1 LDIKIALVGNPNTGK
16 STLFNRLT
24 GLNQKIGNFPG
35 ITVDKKTG
43 FTKLPDGKEAE
54 VIDLPGTY
62 SLYPKSNDESIVFQ
76 VLADKNNSSHPD
88 VIVLIVDA
96 SNLKRNM
103 LLFSQVADLGIPMI
117 LALNMTDLSEKQGI
131 YINID
136 KLAARIGVQVVQIS
150 ARNNIGLDKLKQAI
164 NNTNKVATQFTEV
177 DVNFLAPEAINTIK
191 KKLNADNDYY
201 ALQVLH
207 QHEQLTYFTA
217 QEQEEIEEIEISN
230 KFESSKVQAAE
241 TIARYKYLS
250 TILSGVVIDKGTA
263 NKFSFSDKLDSI
275 LTHKIWGFAIF
286 MLILFVIFNAIFA
299 WSSYPMDWIE
309 SGFGWIT
316 NFGHEHL
323 PAGMLTDLILDGV
336 IAGLG
341 GIFVFIP
348 QIAIL
353 FAFIS
358 ILEDTGYM
366 SRVTFMMDKIMSK
379 VGLNGKSVVPMIGGL
394 ACAVPSIMAARNI
407 ENWKDRMITIM
418 VTPLVSCS
426 ARLPVYTLLIKL
438 IIPYKII
445 FGIFNMQG
453 LALMVMYL
461 VSFAAAILVAWVM
474 KIIIKTKEKSYFIME
489 LPIYRMPR
497 WKNVLFT
504 VYEKSKTFVLEAG
517 KVIIAISIILWVM
530 ASFGPGN
537 RFEVIDKKF
546 EPRLTASIKRTDQLK
561 TYLTASKIIPTD
573 SVYIKKIDSAEKF
586 TKHIETL
593 ISTEK
598 LENSYVGILG
608 HSIEPIIRPLGYD
621 WKIGIGLIT
630 SFAAREAFVGTMAT
644 IYSVDGGDK
653 DDDTIKERMAA
664 SVNPKTNLPVYTF
677 ATGISLMLFYAFAMQ
692 CMSTI
697 AVVYRE
703 TKGWKWPI
711 IQLAYMTA
719 MAYVAALLAYQL
731 LK

>member
-1 LDIKIALVGNPNTGK
+1 MDIKVALVGNPNTGK

-43 FTKLPDGKEAE
+43 YTKLVDGKDAE

-76 VLADKNNSSHPD
+76 VLADRQNSSHPD

-103 LLFSQVADLGIPMI
+103 LLFSQVADLGIPMV
-117 LALNMTDLSEKQGI
+117 LALNMTDLSDKQGI
-131 YINID
+131 YIHVD
-136 KLAARIGVQVVQIS
+136 KLAKKLGVQVIPIS
-150 ARNNIGLDKLKQAI
+150 ARNNIGIDKLKAAI
-164 NNTNKVATQFTEV
+164 TYTNKIATQVNAVEV
-177 DVNFLAPEAINTIK
+177 NYLAPEAINAIK
-191 KKLNADNDYY
+191 NKINADNDYF
-201 ALQVLH
+201 ALQILH
-207 QHEQLTYFTA
+207 QHEHLTFFSE
-217 QEQEEIEEIEISN
+217 QEQIEIEEIEKSN
-230 KFESSKVQAAE
+230 HFESSKIQAAE

-250 TILSGVVIDKGTA
+250 TILADVVIDKGTA
-263 NKFSFSDKLDSI
+263 EKFSFSDKLDSI
-275 LTHKIWGFAIF
+275 LTHKVWGFAIF
-286 MLILFVIFNAIFA
+286 LLILFVIFNAIFA

-309 SGFGWIT
+309 SGFGFIT
-316 NFGHEHL
+316 EKGHEYL
-323 PAGMLTDLILDGV
+323 PAGMLTDLVLDGI

-366 SRVTFMMDKIMSK
+366 ARVTFMMDKIMSK

-418 VTPLVSCS
+418 VTPLISCS
-426 ARLPVYTLLIKL
+426 ARLPVYILLISL
-438 IIPYKII
+438 IIPSKTILGII
-445 FGIFNMQG
+445 SLQG

-461 VSFAAAILVAWVM
+461 ISFVAAILVAWVM
-474 KIIIKTKEKSYFIME
+474 KIIIKAKEKSYFIME
-489 LPIYRMPR
+489 LPVYRMPR
-497 WKNVLFT
+497 WKNVFYT
-504 VYEKSKTFVLEAG
+504 MYEKSKTFVFEAG

-537 RFEVIDKKF
+537 RFDNIDAKYQAA
-546 EPRLTASIKRTDQLK
+546 LLDTTK
-561 TYLTASKIIPTD
+561 TEHVK
-573 SVYIKKIDSAEKF
+573 
-586 TKHIETL
+586 TL
-593 ISTEK
+593 VATEK

-608 HSIEPIIRPLGYD
+608 HWIEPAIRPLGYD

-644 IYSVDGGDK
+644 IYSVDGGDE
-653 DDDTIKERMAA
+653 DTSTIRERMAS
-664 SVNPKTNLPVYTF
+664 SVNTKTGLPVYSF

-692 CMSTI
+692 CMSTVAI
-697 AVVYRE
+697 VYRE
-703 TKGWKWPI
+703 TKGWKWPV

-719 MAYVAALLAYQL
+719 MAYFAALIAYQL

>member
-1 LDIKIALVGNPNTGK
+1 MDIKVALVGNPNTGK

-43 FTKLPDGKEAE
+43 YTKLVDGKNAE
-54 VIDLPGTY
+54 IIDLPGTY

-76 VLADKNNSSHPD
+76 VLADKANSSHPD

-117 LALNMTDLSEKQGI
+117 LALNMTDLSDKQGI
-131 YINID
+131 YID
-136 KLAARIGVQVVQIS
+136 VEKLSKKLGVQVIPIS
-150 ARNNIGLDKLKQAI
+150 ARNNVGIDKLKAAI
-164 NNTNKVATQFTEV
+164 TYTNKVATQIN
-177 DVNFLAPEAINTIK
+177 DVEINYLAPEAIDAIK
-191 KKLNADNDYY
+191 QKINSDNDYY
-201 ALQVLH
+201 ALQILH
-207 QHEQLTYFTA
+207 QHEHLTFFS
-217 QEQEEIEEIEISN
+217 EQDQIEIEEIEQSN
-230 KFESSKVQAAE
+230 HFESSKIQAAE
-241 TIARYKYLS
+241 TIARYKHLS
-250 TILSGVVIDKGTA
+250 TILADVVIDKGTA
-263 NKFSFSDKLDSI
+263 EKFSFSDKLDSI
-275 LTHKIWGFAIF
+275 LTHKVWGFTIF
-286 MLILFVIFNAIFA
+286 LLVLFIIFNAIFA

-309 SGFGWIT
+309 SGFGFLT
-316 NFGHEHL
+316 EKGHEYL
-323 PAGMLTDLILDGV
+323 PSGMLTDLILDGI

-366 SRVTFMMDKIMSK
+366 ARVTFMMDKIMSK

-418 VTPLVSCS
+418 VTPLISCS
-426 ARLPVYTLLIKL
+426 ARLPVYILLISL
-438 IIPYKII
+438 IIPSKTI
-445 FGIFNMQG
+445 FGIISLQG

-461 VSFAAAILVAWVM
+461 ISFVAAILVAWVM
-474 KIIIKTKEKSYFIME
+474 KIIIKAKEKSYFIME
-489 LPIYRMPR
+489 LPVYRMPR
-497 WKNVLFT
+497 WKNVFYT
-504 VYEKSKTFVLEAG
+504 MYEKSKTFVFEAG

-537 RFEVIDKKF
+537 RFENIEAKYRKALLD
-546 EPRLTASIKRTDQLK
+546 TTK
-561 TYLTASKIIPTD
+561 TEHVK
-573 SVYIKKIDSAEKF
+573 
-586 TKHIETL
+586 TL
-593 ISTEK
+593 IATEK

-608 HSIEPIIRPLGYD
+608 HWIEPVIRPLGYD

-644 IYSVDGGDK
+644 IYSVDGGDE
-653 DDDTIKERMAA
+653 DTSTIRERMAS
-664 SVNPKTNLPVYTF
+664 SVNSKTGLPVYSF

-692 CMSTI
+692 CMSTVAI
-697 AVVYRE
+697 VYRE
-703 TKGWKWPI
+703 TKGWKWPV
-711 IQLAYMTA
+711 IQLVYMTA
-719 MAYVAALLAYQL
+719 MAYFAALIAYQL
-731 LK
+731 LN

>member
-1 LDIKIALVGNPNTGK
+1 LDIKVALVGNPNTGK

-43 FTKLPDGKEAE
+43 FMKLPGGKEA
-54 VIDLPGTY
+54 VIIDLPGTY
-62 SLYPKSNDESIVFQ
+62 SLYPKSTDESIVFQ
-76 VLADKNNSSHPD
+76 VLADKNNNSHPD
-88 VIVLIVDA
+88 VIVLIADA

-103 LLFSQVADLGIPMI
+103 LLYSQVADLGIPMI
-117 LALNMTDLSEKQGI
+117 LALNMIDLSTKQGI
-131 YINID
+131 EINLD
-136 KLAARIGVQVVQIS
+136 KLAEKLGIQVVSIS
-150 ARNNIGLDKLKQAI
+150 ARNNIGIDKLKQAI
-164 NNTNKVATQFTEV
+164 ANTNKIATQFQDV
-177 DVNFLAPEAINTIK
+177 DVNFLAPAAINAIK
-191 KKLNADNDYY
+191 SKLNSDNDYY

-207 QHEQLTYFTA
+207 QHEHLTFFTE
-217 QEQEEIEEIEISN
+217 QEQEEIEKIEQSHH
-230 KFESSKVQAAE
+230 FESSKIQAAE
-241 TIARYKYLS
+241 TIARYKHLG
-250 TILSGVVIDKGTA
+250 TILSDVVVDNGTEK
-263 NKFSFSDKLDSI
+263 KFSFSDKLDSI
-275 LTHKIWGFAIF
+275 LTHKVWGFAIF
-286 MLILFVIFNAIFA
+286 LLILFVIFNAIFA

-309 SGFGWIT
+309 IGFGFIT
-316 NFGHEHL
+316 SLGHEYL
-323 PAGMLTDLILDGV
+323 PAGMLTDLLLDGV

-366 SRVTFMMDKIMSK
+366 ARVTFMMDKIMSK

-426 ARLPVYTLLIKL
+426 ARLPVYILIISL
-438 IIPYKII
+438 IIPSQTVL
-445 FGIFNMQG
+445 GVFNLQG

-461 VSFAAAILVAWVM
+461 VGIIAAVLVAWVM
-474 KIIIKTKEKSYFIME
+474 KFIIKTKERSYFIME
-489 LPIYRMPR
+489 LPVYRMPR
-497 WKNVLFT
+497 WKNVFYT
-504 VYEKSKTFVLEAG
+504 MYEKSKTFVFEAG

-530 ASFGPGN
+530 ASFGPGK
-537 RFEVIDKKF
+537 RFESIDKKY
-546 EPRLTASIKRTDQLK
+546 ESALADTTKNTDHIK
-561 TYLTASKIIPTD
+561 
-573 SVYIKKIDSAEKF
+573 
-586 TKHIETL
+586 TL
-593 ISTEK
+593 IATEK

-608 HSIEPIIRPLGYD
+608 HWIEPAIRPLGYD

-644 IYSVDGGDK
+644 IYSVDGGDE
-653 DDDTIKERMAA
+653 DTSTIRERMSA
-664 SVNPKTNLPVYTF
+664 SVNSRTGLPVYTF

-692 CMSTI
+692 CMSTVAI
-697 AVVYRE
+697 VYRE
-703 TKGWKWPI
+703 TKGWKWPV

-719 MAYVAALLAYQL
+719 MAYVAALIAYQL